1 MDDVIL
7 QVDFAGDEVDDLILQ
22 KELGG
27 GFVPIDRHVQ
37 QDSHVE
43 HQQLDLEGLWWIRG
57 GVPDL
62 VPELFIE
69 VVDLLDVAEAVDLD
83 EVDEAEPD
91 VVVQDLGVVVNL
103 GLPDKEFLIEPQHG
117 L

>member
-43 HQQLDLEGLWWIRG
+43 HQQLDLEGL
-57 GVPDL
+57 
-62 VPELFIE
+62 
-69 VVDLLDVAEAVDLD
+69 
-83 EVDEAEPD
+83 
-91 VVVQDLGVVVNL
+91 
-103 GLPDKEFLIEPQHG
+103 
-117 L
+117 